1 MARGLRKSGRLQ
13 IQLDG
18 KLDDESLQLDKLGH
32 VARVKVGIADS
43 GYLRRTDLRSVGTAQ
58 ITPPLLRF
66 GCLYAADQK
75 ALFRRGFLRLSSGVF
90 TAGDICDLYFLACLV
105 IILVR

>member
-43 GYLRRTDLRSVGTAQ
+43 GYLRRTDLRTVGTEQ
-58 ITPPLLRF
+58 SRPPLPRF
-66 GCLYAADQK
+66 DYLYAADQK
-75 ALFRRGFLRLSSGVF
+75 ASSKRGFFCCVSGHV
-90 TAGDICDLYFLACLV
+90 
-105 IILVR
+105 

>member
-18 KLDDESLQLDKLGH
+18 KLDELDDESLKLDKLGH

-43 GYLRRTDLRSVGTAQ
+43 GYLRRTDLRTVGTEQ
-58 ITPPLLRF
+58 SRPPLPNKMPVPFRGPVLFCMGRIQ
-66 GCLYAADQK
+66 AARKQVQAEAPRCVASDK
-75 ALFRRGFLRLSSGVF
+75 SAE
-90 TAGDICDLYFLACLV
+90 TN
-105 IILVR
+105 